1 MDYLRDYELHDK
13 KVLLRVDLNTPIQ
26 DSIVTND
33 ERIVRCLPT
42 IKHIVENKGKLTIL
56 SHLGRPKENGVFQL
70 EFSLKPVAHRL
81 EELLGQEVDLVADIE
96 NCKSPGSGQ
105 ITMLENVRFLEG
117 EKANDPVLSKA
128 FANMC
133 DIFVMDA
140 FATSHR
146 AHASTTGV
154 ISYANQACIGMLL
167 EEEMNALSK
176 INQDERRPS
185 VAVLG
190 GSKIST
196 KLNLINSLSD
206 KMDFVILG
214 GGIANTCL
222 AAKGVDVG
230 SSLFEEDMLEEAL
243 ELANKDN
250 VILPNKVVVSNSIKG
265 KAKIINVESVRSDE
279 AIFDIA
285 PESFHSIESIF
296 IQAKAIF
303 WNGPVGLFEEPQ
315 FREGT
320 ASVARMIVASE
331 AYSVGGGGDTIAA
344 AKEIGLLEEMD
355 YMSTAGGAF
364 LEYIEGRSL
373 PALEA
378 LKAKALE
385 SANN

>member
-1 MDYLRDYELHDK
+1 MDYLRDHELCDK

-56 SHLGRPKENGVFQL
+56 SHLGRPKENGVFQS
-70 EFSLKPVAHRL
+70 EFSLKPVARRL

-96 NCKSPGSGQ
+96 NCKSPDSGQ

-117 EKANDPVLSKA
+117 EKANDSVLSKA

-154 ISYANQACIGMLL
+154 ISYANQACAGMLL
-167 EEEMNALSK
+167 EEEVNALSK
-176 INQDERRPS
+176 INRNERRPS

-222 AAKGVDVG
+222 AAKGVNVG
-230 SSLFEEDMLEEAL
+230 SSLLEEDMLEEAL

-265 KAKIINVESVRSDE
+265 KAKIIDVESVRPDE

-285 PESFHSIESIF
+285 PESFNSIESIF
-296 IQAKAIF
+296 IQAKTIF

>member
-320 ASVARMIVASE
+320 ASVVRMIVASE

-344 AKEIGLLEEMD
+344 AKEIGLLEQMD

-385 SANN
+385 SVNN

>member
-1 MDYLRDYELHDK
+1 MDYLRDHELHDK

-154 ISYANQACIGMLL
+154 ISYANQACAGMLL
-167 EEEMNALSK
+167 EEEVNALSK
-176 INQDERRPS
+176 INRNERRPS

-222 AAKGVDVG
+222 AAKGVNVG
-230 SSLFEEDMLEEAL
+230 SSLLEEDMLEEAL

-265 KAKIINVESVRSDE
+265 KAKIIDVESVRPDE

-285 PESFHSIESIF
+285 PESFNSIESIF
-296 IQAKAIF
+296 IQAKTIF

>member
-1 MDYLRDYELHDK
+1 MDYLRNHELCDK

-42 IKHIVENKGKLTIL
+42 IRHIVENKGKLTIL

-117 EKANDPVLSKA
+117 EKANDSVLSKA

-320 ASVARMIVASE
+320 ASVVRMIVASE

-344 AKEIGLLEEMD
+344 AKEIGLLEQMD

-385 SANN
+385 SVNN

>member
-1 MDYLRDYELHDK
+1 
-13 KVLLRVDLNTPIQ
+13 
-26 DSIVTND
+26 
-33 ERIVRCLPT
+33 
-42 IKHIVENKGKLTIL
+42 
-56 SHLGRPKENGVFQL
+56 
-70 EFSLKPVAHRL
+70 
-81 EELLGQEVDLVADIE
+81 
-96 NCKSPGSGQ
+96 
-105 ITMLENVRFLEG
+105 
-117 EKANDPVLSKA
+117 
-128 FANMC
+128 MC

-154 ISYANQACIGMLL
+154 ISYANQACAGMLL
-167 EEEMNALSK
+167 EEEVNALSK
-176 INQDERRPS
+176 INRNERRPS

-222 AAKGVDVG
+222 AAKGVNVG
-230 SSLFEEDMLEEAL
+230 SSLLEEDMLKEAL

-265 KAKIINVESVRSDE
+265 KAKIIDVESVRPDE

-285 PESFHSIESIF
+285 PESFNSIESIF
-296 IQAKAIF
+296 IQAKTIF